1 MPIHKTPK
9 KRQPLWKEWD
19 KLAQKEGIRAPVYAV
34 NGDVYTG
41 DWSDNKKHGKIIMP
55 AWDQGCKLV
64 CGDSSYILL
73 YIQEREHRCGRRL
86 VQFMMETG
94 RRGCAMALGCTA

>member
-19 KLAQKEGIRAPVYAV
+19 KLAQKEGVRAPVSSV

-41 DWSDNKKHGKIIMP
+41 EWSDNKKHGK
-55 AWDQGCKLV
+55 V
-64 CGDSSYILL
+64 VS
-73 YIQEREHRCGRRL
+73 
-86 VQFMMETG
+86 
-94 RRGCAMALGCTA
+94 

>member
-41 DWSDNKKHGKIIMP
+41 DWSDNKKHGKI
-55 AWDQGCKLV
+55 
-64 CGDSSYILL
+64 
-73 YIQEREHRCGRRL
+73 
-86 VQFMMETG
+86 
-94 RRGCAMALGCTA
+94 